1 MVNFLIRYLIMR
13 YTRIVIRFI
22 PLILAIFIGYF
33 FIYNFIYVD
42 NSMLMSIETYFK
54 DATFD
59 LFSLFAVSFS
69 MFALFSALNTVLE
82 NKSLPISH
90 NVAIVGFPKSGKTT
104 LIISL
109 FGEIFAGKI
118 LSVRAKPKGVKSIE
132 RINESLEMLRK
143 GRALGPTKDQDRFA
157 FRADITV
164 KRGILPRTYKVEF
177 GDFPGED
184 SEMYSFQYG
193 SWLHNTEYFKWVV
206 DSDAIIFVID
216 IGRYMVNS
224 DERQNYVGQIS
235 SALRAAWQ
243 NFSDLN
249 EHNINNLKKFPI
261 ILAFTKADLFG
272 YTKNFDDFENIE
284 AEIMQLGYGD
294 ETPPIKDIN
303 PDSLRLGKNQVMN
316 DFEELIKYYESESS
330 HFRVIFVS
338 SFGLHYGKRLG
349 IEDLMQSVLP

>member
-1 MVNFLIRYLIMR
+1 MMRKSNIYQLYIYMISMVLVAYILTILLKYLQPLNLLLLDESFLQFQVFFITVSIFLFALIIMR
-13 YTRIVIRFI
+13 YY
-22 PLILAIFIGYF
+22 L
-33 FIYNFIYVD
+33 D
-42 NSMLMSIETYFK
+42 
-54 DATFD
+54 
-59 LFSLFAVSFS
+59 
-69 MFALFSALNTVLE
+69 
-82 NKSLPISH
+82 NKSLSISH

-118 LSVRAKPKGVKSIE
+118 QSVRAKPRGAKSIE
-132 RINESLEMLRK
+132 RINKSLEILRK

-157 FRADITV
+157 FRTDITV
-164 KRGILPRTYKVEF
+164 KHGYFPRTYKVEF

-184 SEMYSFQYG
+184 SADYSNKYG

-216 IGRYMVNS
+216 LAQYLVNS

-249 EHNINNLKKFPI
+249 EHNINDLKKFPI

-284 AEIMQLGYGD
+284 AEIMKLGFGD
-294 ETPPIKDIN
+294 ETPQIKEIN
-303 PDSLRLGKNQVMN
+303 PDSFKSGKNQIMN
-316 DFEELIKYYESESS
+316 DFDELIQYFESESP

-338 SFGLHYGKRLG
+338 SFGLCNGKRQG
-349 IEDLMQSVLP
+349 IEDLMQAVLP